1 MDYRTSHVTQAY
13 INCDHLAHNVRLLQ
27 ALVGHRP
34 LWPALKANAYGH
46 GADIV
51 GRHLVSLGYT
61 TLCVAHVSEAIE
73 LAEAGVPARFIVMSA
88 TLPEHSDYLVAYGC
102 EPVVC
107 TLDMVQSLARAA
119 AKAEKRIAV
128 HLKVDTGMGR
138 IGIRPAQ
145 VHDFLKRCQ
154 DLPGVMVKGI
164 MSHLPLASEADKT
177 FSLQQIACF
186 RQVQAMS
193 RGYGSAF
200 YHLANSAAIF
210 DLPEAYGDA
219 VRPGIAIYGLK
230 PSGSI
235 TNPRVNDLRP
245 VLEWHT
251 HITFLKEVPA
261 GTGLSYGH
269 TFHTEKPSLIAT
281 IPLGYGDGLS
291 RRFSNN
297 LELLIGGRR
306 CPQVGCI
313 CMDQCLVDVTELR
326 GTVQIGDAVVIVG
339 RQGAEEVTVDEL
351 AARLS
356 TINYEIVTSIAR
368 RVPRLAVAPVVPE
381 QIQCPTSIHK
391 PILPTR
397 P

>member
-1 MDYRTSHVTQAY
+1 LDYRTSHVTQAY

-73 LAEAGVPARFIVMSA
+73 LAEAGVPATCIVMSA

-107 TLDMVQSLARAA
+107 TLDMVHSLARAA
-119 AKAEKRIAV
+119 AKARKRVAV

-138 IGIRPAQ
+138 IGIRPEQ
-145 VHDFLKRCQ
+145 VHDFLKCCQ
-154 DLPGVMVKGI
+154 DLPEVMVKGI

-177 FSLQQIACF
+177 FSLQQMACF
-186 RQVQAMS
+186 LQVQAMS
-193 RGYGSAF
+193 RGYGIAF

-210 DLPEAYGDA
+210 DLPEVYGDA
-219 VRPGIAIYGLK
+219 VRPGLAIYGLK

-235 TNPRVNDLRP
+235 ANARVNDLRP

-251 HITFLKEVPA
+251 RITFLKEVPA

-269 TFHTEKPSLIAT
+269 TFSTTRPSLIAT

-297 LELLIGGRR
+297 LELLISGRR

-326 GTVQIGDAVVIVG
+326 GKVQIGDAVVIVG

-351 AARLS
+351 AARLG

-368 RVPRLAVAPVVPE
+368 RVPRLVVASVAA
-381 QIQCPTSIHK
+381 
-391 PILPTR
+391 
-397 P
+397 